1 MKIVGLCSP
10 FNGIGKT
17 TLAEAIK
24 EEYPRVVIRSFAT
37 PFKELSAFAMA
48 FAEIEDIAEKDQPFA
63 FNGQVVTQR
72 DITIEIARAVNRV
85 LPGYPEYVMD
95 IQCKRLAATN
105 RELLVID
112 DVRRKPEAR
121 FIKKRGGKVF
131 RIHRE
136 NAKNARECEIYEL
149 GDLDIDYSL
158 DATDTQQAVR
168 DILRVMGG
176 WI

>member
-95 IQCKRLAATN
+95 IQCKKLATTN

-112 DVRRKPEAR
+112 DVRRKSEVA
-121 FIKKRGGKVF
+121 FIRDRGGIV
-131 RIHRE
+131 IGVHRE
-136 NAKNARECEIYEL
+136 RDAGMRLCEIYEL
-149 GDLDIDYSL
+149 DAGYVDHAVYIGD
-158 DATDTQQAVR
+158 TNRAVS
-168 DILRVMGG
+168 DILEILGE
-176 WI
+176 